1 MVGNLVRSVGK
12 ILLFKGA
19 LSKNRSQSE
28 NEENKTKKNKDKKD
42 PTDRLPGLTLA
53 HCICCSCR
61 LELSVCSENVDLE
74 NVL

>member
-28 NEENKTKKNKDKKD
+28 NEENKTKKNKDKK
-42 PTDRLPGLTLA
+42 TLQTGFQ
-53 HCICCSCR
+53 
-61 LELSVCSENVDLE
+61 V
-74 NVL
+74 